1 MASSAP
7 DSGLRG
13 IDALF
18 AAAWEVF
25 QRRFGTLFAIYLLM
39 LVAAVGPPLLGA
51 GIGVLLSSVLPF
63 GKGGIVGVCA
73 LVGGIG
79 AFAGLSCGFGALVV
93 AVLEED
99 LGVREAFARSWE
111 KFLSFA
117 WVSFLVGFVVSGGFL
132 LLIIPGIIF
141 SVWFFFAH
149 FVIFDDD
156 TRGMPALLKS
166 RAYVSGR
173 WFDVFLR
180 LMLIWA
186 CSAAVGTVPLVGPLL
201 TLVTVPFVM
210 VYQALLFRDLKEA
223 AGPVAYGCSTGDTAK
238 VVGVAVLGYVAIPA
252 VILGFFGSLLMKQLP
267 LISGIPAT
275 IALPGEPRVIPI
287 PPMPGAE
294 PSSPAEPSVA
304 PATPGA
310 APAGEPA
317 AEPTGSAIPSS
328 PAQARAPEH
337 LHVFIYAV
345 NCPGSVSANGVEIQK
360 IEDKPDMQYNYNL
373 NGEKLRHGR
382 NSITVDY
389 APMKVGGSYLEPK
402 IKIRISSWKDKDKRV
417 LGEWTIQETS
427 PGQKSFDLDVPE
439 GI

>member
-7 DSGLRG
+7 DGGLLG
-13 IDALF
+13 VDALF
-18 AAAWEVF
+18 AAAWAVF

-63 GKGGIVGVCA
+63 GKGGIVAVCA
-73 LVGGIG
+73 LVGGLG
-79 AFAGLSCGFGALVV
+79 AFVGLSCGFGALVV
-93 AVLEED
+93 AALEEE

-111 KFLSFA
+111 KFLPFA

-141 SVWFFFAH
+141 SIWFFFAH

-156 TRGMPALLKS
+156 TRGMSALLKS

-210 VYQALLFRDLKEA
+210 VYQALLFRDLKGV
-223 AGPVAYGCSTGDTAK
+223 AGPVAYGCSTGDVAK

-252 VILGFFGSLLMKQLP
+252 MILGFFGSLLMKQLP
-267 LISGIPAT
+267 QISGIPT
-275 IALPGEPRVIPI
+275 TVALPGEPRVIPI
-287 PPMPGAE
+287 PPVPDSA
-294 PSSPAEPSVA
+294 PSPPAEPSA
-304 PATPGA
+304 QPTATGTTPAV
-310 APAGEPA
+310 E
-317 AEPTGSAIPSS
+317 TGGGQPSS
-328 PAQARAPEH
+328 PVQEKAPEH

-345 NCPGSVSANGVEIQK
+345 NCPGSVRANGVEIQK
-360 IEDKPDMQYNYNL
+360 IEDKPDMQYNYNMS
-373 NGEKLRHGR
+373 GEKLRHGK

-402 IKIRISSWKDKDKRV
+402 IKIRISSWKEGEKRV
-417 LGEWTIQETS
+417 LGEWTIQESS
-427 PGQKSFDLDVPE
+427 PGQKSFDLDVPA